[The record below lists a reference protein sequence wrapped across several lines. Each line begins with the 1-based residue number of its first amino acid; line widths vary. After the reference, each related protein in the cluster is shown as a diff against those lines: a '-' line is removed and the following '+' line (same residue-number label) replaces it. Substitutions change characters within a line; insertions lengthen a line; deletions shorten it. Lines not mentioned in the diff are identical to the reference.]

1 MANVLNP
8 EPESI
13 TLNTTLEP
21 TTLEPATELEQP
33 PFEST
38 SNPETAE
45 VVEVP
50 ALDADAP
57 TEPVA
62 KAVPVEAAPAE
73 EIAPEIVAQ
82 AEPVVEAKAEPVVA
96 AAAEPVVE
104 AKAEPVVAAKAE
116 PVVEAKAEPVVE
128 AKAEPVVAAVAETAA
143 EIQAAPEAAPPATA
157 AAPVARAKA
166 PEHGLESMDDFSAAL
181 AAFER
186 EQAAEAAAVEAYGD
200 KIVSGTVIKQTEKH
214 LVVDVGLKSEGLVP
228 LEQVLDHSGAVRFNP
243 GDVIDVVIE
252 REEPEGGYLVSFERA
267 QRLRI
272 WDTIEK
278 AANDKTPMTGT
289 VISRVKGGLTVDI
302 GLKAF
307 LPGSQLEIRPVRNL
321 DGYLGQQIEVRVIK
335 LNKKRGNVVVSRKE
349 ILEEEQNA
357 KRSTTLEHLGEGAIL
372 TGTVKNLTDYGAF
385 VDLGGIDGLLHITDM
400 SWGRLTHPRDL
411 VNVGDEIQV
420 KVLKFDKDKQRV
432 SLGFKQLTPDPWLDA
447 SERYPVGAHVKGR
460 VLSVTD
466 YGAFVELEQ
475 GIEGLVHLS
484 EMTWSKRLK
493 HPSKLVKPGDEVETV
508 VLSVNPADRRISLG
522 MKQLLENPWEN
533 LTEKYPTGAVV
544 EGRVRNLTDFGAF
557 IEIEDGIDGLVHVSN
572 LSWTKRVKHPSEIVK
587 KGEKVKAVVLGVEP
601 AEPASL
607 AGHQAVAARRLGE
620 LLRLASGGRRGPR
633 QGAADGAIWSL
644 RRDRGGCR
652 GSLPHLRGR
661 RRRRIEAGDGPG
673 ARLQDHQDQR
683 RGEEG
688 GLEPARHR
696 PGGQPHTGRAL
707 QGGYSQASGLQLHHH
722 ARRPDQ
728 LAQGRALS
736 RFPFRH
742 QCTTAAL
749 RGGRCCLDFVFHSF
763 SLCPASTLA
772 SATPG
777 VSFQVKESSTMP
789 RNVDA
794 RIPYSAE
801 FQP

>member
-13 TLNTTLEP
+13 TLNTELETP
-21 TTLEPATELEQP
+21 TFTPATELEQP
-33 PFEST
+33 SSEST
-38 SNPETAE
+38 STPEIA
-45 VVEVP
+45 VAVP
-50 ALDADAP
+50 ALDANAP
-57 TEPVA
+57 T
-62 KAVPVEAAPAE
+62 VPVVEA
-73 EIAPEIVAQ
+73 VV
-82 AEPVVEAKAEPVVA
+82 EPVVE

-104 AKAEPVVAAKAE
+104 AP
-116 PVVEAKAEPVVE
+116 
-128 AKAEPVVAAVAETAA
+128 AVAE
-143 EIQAAPEAAPPATA
+143 P
-157 AAPVARAKA
+157 AAPVAVVAEVAA
-166 PEHGLESMDDFSAAL
+166 PVAEVAAVDAAEPEEDIHSIEEHALESMEDFSAAL

-200 KIVSGTVIKQTEKH
+200 KIIQGTVLKLSEKH

-228 LEQVLDHSGAVRFNP
+228 LDQVLDHTGAVKFQA

-252 REEPEGGYLVSFERA
+252 REEPEGGYLVSYEKA
-267 QRLRI
+267 QRLRV
-272 WDTIEK
+272 WDVIEK
-278 AANDKTPMTGT
+278 AANEKTPVIGT
-289 VISRVKGGLTVDI
+289 VVSRVKGGLTVDI

-321 DGYLGQQIEVRVIK
+321 DGYLGQQIEIRVIK

-357 KRSTTLEHLGEGAIL
+357 KRSTTLEQLGEGAVL

-447 SERYPVGAHVKGR
+447 TERYPVGAHVHGR

-493 HPSKLVKPGDEVETV
+493 HPSKMVKPGDEVETV

-522 MKQLLENPWEN
+522 MKQLMDNPWEN
-533 LTEKYPTGAVV
+533 LTERYPAGTVV

-601 AEPASL
+601 KN
-607 AGHQAVAARRLGE
+607 RRLSLGIKQLQPDVWESFFAAHRVGDVVHGKVLRTAQFGAFVEIAEGVEGLCHVSEAGE
-620 LLRLASGGRRGPR
+620 DGGESKLE
-633 QGAADGAIWSL
+633 QGMEHEFKIIKINVEEKKVGLSL
-644 RRDRGGCR
+644 RAIG
-652 GSLPHLRGR
+652 H
-661 RRRRIEAGDGPG
+661 EAS
-673 ARLQDHQDQR
+673 
-683 RGEEG
+683 
-688 GLEPARHR
+688 
-696 PGGQPHTGRAL
+696 RA
-707 QGGYSQASGLQLHHH
+707 QVESYKTDAHKH
-722 ARRPDQ
+722 P
-728 LAQGRALS
+728 
-736 RFPFRH
+736 
-742 QCTTAAL
+742 
-749 RGGRCCLDFVFHSF
+749 
-763 SLCPASTLA
+763 
-772 SATPG
+772 
-777 VSFQVKESSTMP
+777 VSSSTTTLGDLINWK
-789 RNVDA
+789 RE
-794 RIPYSAE
+794 S
-801 FQP
+801 

>member
-13 TLNTTLEP
+13 TLNTELETP
-21 TTLEPATELEQP
+21 TLEPATELDSLP
-33 PFEST
+33 RIDRPLREST
-38 SNPETAE
+38 SNTETAE
-45 VVEVP
+45 AVTAVEP
-50 ALDADAP
+50 TALDADAL

-62 KAVPVEAAPAE
+62 EAAPVEHATAE
-73 EIAPEIVAQ
+73 VAPAAPQAEATPHAEATLEELRELAAPADGPPVAEPAEAAEDLTIQAQ
-82 AEPVVEAKAEPVVA
+82 AEPAHEA
-96 AAAEPVVE
+96 
-104 AKAEPVVAAKAE
+104 
-116 PVVEAKAEPVVE
+116 
-128 AKAEPVVAAVAETAA
+128 
-143 EIQAAPEAAPPATA
+143 
-157 AAPVARAKA
+157 
-166 PEHGLESMDDFSAAL
+166 HGVESMDDFSAAL

-200 KIVSGTVIKQTEKH
+200 KVVSGTVIKATDKH

-228 LEQVLDHSGAVRFNP
+228 IEQVLDHTGAVRFNP

-252 REEPEGGYLVSFERA
+252 REEPEGGYLVSFEKA
-267 QRLRI
+267 QRFRV
-272 WDTIEK
+272 WDVIEK
-278 AANDKTPMTGT
+278 AANDKTPVMGT

-357 KRSTTLEHLGEGAIL
+357 KRSTTLEQLGEGAVL

-447 SERYPVGAHVKGR
+447 TERYPVGAHVKGR

-522 MKQLLENPWEN
+522 MKQLLDNPWEN
-533 LTEKYPTGAVV
+533 LTERYPAGTVV

-572 LSWTKRVKHPSEIVK
+572 LSWTKRVKHPSEVVK

-601 AEPASL
+601 
-607 AGHQAVAARRLGE
+607 QNRRLSLGIKQLQPDVWE
-620 LLRLASGGRRGPR
+620 SFFATHRVGDIVHGKVLRTAQFGAFVEIAEGVEGLCHISEAGDEAGGASKLETGMEHDFKIIKINVEEKKVGL
-633 QGAADGAIWSL
+633 SL
-644 RRDRGGCR
+644 RAVTGHEASREHVEKYKAESQGHGDRGG
-652 GSLPHLRGR
+652 SHKAP
-661 RRRRIEAGDGPG
+661 
-673 ARLQDHQDQR
+673 
-683 RGEEG
+683 
-688 GLEPARHR
+688 
-696 PGGQPHTGRAL
+696 
-707 QGGYSQASGLQLHHH
+707 
-722 ARRPDQ
+722 
-728 LAQGRALS
+728 
-736 RFPFRH
+736 
-742 QCTTAAL
+742 
-749 RGGRCCLDFVFHSF
+749 
-763 SLCPASTLA
+763 
-772 SATPG
+772 
-777 VSFQVKESSTMP
+777 VSSSTTTLGDLINWKSE
-789 RNVDA
+789 R
-794 RIPYSAE
+794 
-801 FQP
+801 